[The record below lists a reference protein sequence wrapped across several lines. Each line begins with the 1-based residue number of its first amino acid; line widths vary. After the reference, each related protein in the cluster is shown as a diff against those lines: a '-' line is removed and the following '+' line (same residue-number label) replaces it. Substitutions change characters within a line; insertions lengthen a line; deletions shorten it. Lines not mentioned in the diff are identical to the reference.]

1 MKKTPTN
8 NTSPILSAKERL
20 GERLAIYHKSNC
32 STSLKARGF
41 LLNEGI
47 EFETIEYLK
56 TPPTQKEIKSLLK
69 MLGMKAENIVRKK
82 ESLFKEKF
90 AGKKLTESEWIKVLA
105 ENPIL
110 IERPIIV
117 KGNKAIIG
125 RPPEKVL
132 DLLK

>member
-1 MKKTPTN
+1 MIT
-8 NTSPILSAKERL
+8 
-20 GERLAIYHKSNC
+20 IYHKPNC
-32 STSLKARGF
+32 STSRKVYGF
-41 LLNEGI
+41 LQDQGV

-56 TPPTQKEIKSLLK
+56 TPPTQKEIQTLLK
-69 MLGMKAENIVRKK
+69 MLGMKAEDIVRKR

-90 AGKKLTESEWIKVLA
+90 ADKKLTEEQWITVLS

-132 DLLK
+132 EFLK

>member
-1 MKKTPTN
+1 MIT
-8 NTSPILSAKERL
+8 
-20 GERLAIYHKSNC
+20 IYHKPNC
-32 STSLKARGF
+32 STSRKAYGF
-41 LLNEGI
+41 LKEKGV

-56 TPPTQKEIKSLLK
+56 TPPTQKEIKALLE
-69 MLGMKAENIVRKK
+69 MLGMKAEDIVRKK
-82 ESLFKEKF
+82 ETLFKESF
-90 AGKKLTESEWIKVLA
+90 AGKKLTEAQWVKALS

-132 DLLK
+132 EFLK

>member
-1 MKKTPTN
+1 MIT
-8 NTSPILSAKERL
+8 
-20 GERLAIYHKSNC
+20 IYHKPNC
-32 STSLKARGF
+32 STSRKAYGF
-41 LLNEGI
+41 LQEQGV

-56 TPPTQKEIKSLLK
+56 TPPTQKEIKALLGI
-69 MLGMKAENIVRKK
+69 LGIKAEDIVRKK

-90 AGKKLTESEWIKVLA
+90 ADKKLTEEQWIKILS

-132 DLLK
+132 AFLK